1 MNKLTLPWVLRGTDF
16 SRSGWHAEPTAAFQL
31 MFEFLRLSPTYELA
45 RKERF
50 GKLTAEDRLVLPKD
64 FSEVLKTYDLLGDV
78 NCVLFRAWW
87 LKRGLKVFGN
97 PYSKPKVHLVSLL
110 SANEEASFVR
120 IKDDLA
126 LNLADQRR
134 DEGLSAS
141 LLLSVPINLKTSD
154 ALKQIKKILL
164 ENKTESQMF
173 LQPPKL
179 RLHGKRFHANA
190 MFRGLRLMWIKAAK
204 PSWELWRLG
213 THAKY
218 SGSYSNVLDTNAP
231 KKIANPTDVDDR
243 QIITKIT
250 FRALN
255 KFQLISENAAR
266 GRFPC
271 VDEVEIGKFDYS
283 EISKRL
289 LIHARWIK
297 SEKNRIKSLRNKN

>member
-1 MNKLTLPWVLRGTDF
+1 MEKLSLPWVLRGTDF

-45 RKERF
+45 RKERL
-50 GKLTAEDRLVLPKD
+50 GKLTADDRRTLPAD
-64 FSEVLKTYDLLGDV
+64 FSEALKTYDLLGDV

-97 PYSKPKVHLVSLL
+97 SYSKPKVHLVSLL
-110 SANEEASFVR
+110 TANEEASLEQL
-120 IKDDLA
+120 KGDLDR
-126 LNLADQRR
+126 NLSDQRR
-134 DEGLSAS
+134 DEGLNSS

-154 ALKQIKKILL
+154 ALKQIKKILS
-164 ENKTESQMF
+164 ENRNGSHTSTQ
-173 LQPPKL
+173 QPKL
-179 RLHGKRFHANA
+179 RLHGKRFHATA

-213 THAKY
+213 THSKY

-255 KFQLISENAAR
+255 KFQLITENAAR
-266 GRFPC
+266 GKFPC
-271 VDEVEIGKFDYS
+271 TDDVELGNFDYV

-297 SEKNRIKSLRNKN
+297 SEKQRLRPNPKN